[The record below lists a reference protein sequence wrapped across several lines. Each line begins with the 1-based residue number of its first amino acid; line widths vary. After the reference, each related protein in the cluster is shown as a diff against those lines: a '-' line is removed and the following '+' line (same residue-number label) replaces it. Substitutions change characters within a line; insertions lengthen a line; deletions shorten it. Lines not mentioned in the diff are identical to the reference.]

1 MASSGGSPK
10 RKRKSDKA
18 IASSSSSSSTVDKR
32 RPWSTPARDGR
43 ASATMM
49 PIRVE
54 VAPNDPE
61 RDPVVVSFPRGI
73 PISIAGIEGGK
84 GGGGPPPP
92 RFERSKLKPSSSRG
106 TRIRGEDEHCSYAAS
121 ASGRGHDGRL
131 TKAYVCVFDRGA
143 GTLKLVP
150 GAERGTIFALEQRA
164 REYNPKG
171 LAAAQVGTA
180 AGPISV
186 SDQMQ
191 MLVDSFGSRKKQKV
205 MNSRASNKVDVNNVV
220 GSGDVMMR
228 SITEQE
234 GISRDNR
241 RMILEEGDKK
251 VRFGFYSALVAFF
264 FGGCSSGGA

>member
-18 IASSSSSSSTVDKR
+18 VASTSSSSSSYTVDKR
-32 RPWSTPARDGR
+32 QPSSGR
-43 ASATMM
+43 AAGSTGAAGAAQAAAMM

-73 PISIAGIEGGK
+73 PVSIAGIGGGG
-84 GGGGPPPP
+84 GGGGPSPP
-92 RFERSKLKPSSSRG
+92 RFERSKPRSSSSRG
-106 TRIRGEDEHCSYAAS
+106 TRIQGEDEHCSYVAS

-131 TKAYVCVFDRGA
+131 TKAYVCVFDRRG
-143 GTLKLVP
+143 GTLRLVP
-150 GAERGTIFALEQRA
+150 SAERGTIFALEQRA

-171 LAAAQVGTA
+171 GGGGASQVGTA
-180 AGPISV
+180 AGPISA

-205 MNSRASNKVDVNNVV
+205 MNSRASNKVDVTNVV
-220 GSGDVMMR
+220 GSGGVMMR
-228 SITEQE
+228 SVAEQE
-234 GISRDNR
+234 GISRDNMR
-241 RMILEEGDKK
+241 GILEEGDKK
-251 VRFGFYSALVAFF
+251 VRFLQFF
-264 FGGCSSGGA
+264 SI